1 MNTPQEPMDE
11 QLTRA
16 YRRASEAESGLPSDA
31 TRAAVFAQARATAM
45 QRLQP
50 ANDARYRWRAVAGIA
65 VVGIAV
71 LIWRQ
76 ADHRVPG
83 SVTHVAP
90 SSQVPPKPA
99 AELAP
104 APASASASASMAQAD
119 VSAVDKQATRAESL
133 EPALAREPDQES
145 GPAAPSESAPSPA
158 MASQASVGAAMAD
171 AATPTPL
178 QRYFPEA
185 YQSTA
190 PPPMLWLVLD
200 AADNVVRSGSRDTVV
215 DWSDIN
221 AEVTALLD
229 GRSPGPWRISSVR
242 NAQNQSIMLGI
253 AQLP

>member
-16 YRRASEAESGLPSDA
+16 YRRASEAEAGLPSDA

-50 ANDARYRWRAVAGIA
+50 ANDARYRWRAVAGIV

-83 SVTHVAP
+83 SVTYVAP
-90 SSQVPPKPA
+90 SSQVTPKPA
-99 AELAP
+99 AES
-104 APASASASASMAQAD
+104 APASESVAQAD
-119 VSAVDKQATRAESL
+119 VNVVDKQATRAESP
-133 EPALAREPDQES
+133 EPALARESDQES

-171 AATPTPL
+171 GATPTPL

-185 YQSTA
+185 YRSAA
-190 PPPMLWLVLD
+190 PPSMLWLVLD
-200 AADNVVRSGSRDTVV
+200 ATGNVVRSGSRDTVV

-221 AEVTALLD
+221 VEVTALLN